1 MTALQGRWPGAAKAL
16 AEAEDDVLAY
26 MAIPQDHWTRFY
38 STNPLERFN
47 REVKRRTDIVGV
59 FPDHDAIIQ
68 LAVPSCWKWRMN
80 GRLNGAIS
88 VRTACVSCSNHL
100 QKSLLLLAHGVAGRF
115 QGSTQTSGSALGG

>member
-1 MTALQGRWPGAAKAL
+1 VTALQGRWPGAAKAL

-68 LAVPSCWKWRMN
+68 LVGAV
-80 GRLNGAIS
+80 
-88 VRTACVSCSNHL
+88 
-100 QKSLLLLAHGVAGRF
+100 LLEMEDEW
-115 QGSTQTSGSALGG
+115 